1 MQYDDLN
8 FVLQPLSKSEAID
21 YLPQLMVIDAKT
33 LGEPWGPEQWLMNLP
48 SKWKLSWLLLYKGR
62 PIGFLI
68 ASRKESALHIHR
80 FAVAVKERGKGI
92 GMLLIASAAQRA
104 LEQGCL
110 NITLKVHHANPGAI
124 VFYTRLG
131 FAAAGRQPDSLEMR
145 GKSQRIFDLTQ
156 SFRLQAARQQVKK

>member
-1 MQYDDLN
+1 MQYDDLDV
-8 FVLQPLSKSEAID
+8 VLQPLSKSEAKD
-21 YLPQLMVIDAKT
+21 YLPQLMAIDAKT
-33 LGEPWGPEQWLMNLP
+33 PGQPWGQAQWLMELP
-48 SKWKLSWLLLYKGR
+48 GKWELSWVLLR
-62 PIGFLI
+62 EAQPIGFLM
-68 ASRKESALHIHR
+68 ASRKKSALHIHR
-80 FAVAVKERGKGI
+80 LAVAAKERGKGI